1 MSEINNTE
9 KNNADNNPKDKS
21 YWATV
26 KKYWYLVTFV
36 APAALLVTALLA
48 AITGQ
53 GAWLWGFT
61 AIFFVIIPIV
71 DTIVGEDPYNPSK
84 EEETELS
91 TNDNYYKNILY
102 LATAAQWAGLI
113 TMTYVV
119 TQYSWA
125 WYDILG
131 AVLSVGALHAVGL
144 TISHELGHKVRDKHQ
159 TLAAKICSACSG
171 YAHFNIEHN
180 KGHHKHV
187 ATPEDPASSRM
198 GESLY
203 KFALREIPGA
213 AQRGWKLEA
222 DRLKRLNKSFFS
234 KDNELLQTLA
244 ITFVAYGL
252 MTAAFGWMALP
263 FLLLTA
269 AYGWFQLTM
278 ANYIEHYGLLRQK
291 NEDGRYERCQ
301 PKHSWNNNFKAT
313 NLITLHLQRHSDHHA
328 HPTRAYQI
336 LRDYPE
342 APQLPHGYPAMMA
355 LSMVPPLW
363 KMVMDPRVVEWAK
376 GDMSLVNMDSASKSR
391 MFQKYHKPQH
401 AIAS

>member
-1 MSEINNTE
+1 MSELLNEARSEEMN
-9 KNNADNNPKDKS
+9 KPS
-21 YWATV
+21 YWARA
-26 KKYWYLVTFV
+26 KKYWYLITFI
-36 APAALLVTALLA
+36 APAALLITALLA
-48 AITGQ
+48 AFTGN
-53 GAWLWGFT
+53 GSWLWGFT
-61 AIFFVIIPIV
+61 AIFFVVIPLV
-71 DTIVGEDPYNPSK
+71 DTIVGEDPYNPSQ
-84 EEETELS
+84 EEEEELAK
-91 TNDNYYKNILY
+91 NDSYYKNVLY
-102 LATAAQWAGLI
+102 MATAGQWAGLI
-113 TMTYVV
+113 TMTFVV
-119 TQYSWA
+119 TQYNWA

-131 AVLSVGALHAVGL
+131 AIISVGALHAVGL

-159 TLAAKICSACSG
+159 VLAAKICSACCG

-203 KFALREIPGA
+203 KFAIRELSGA
-213 AQRGWKLEA
+213 AKRGWALEA

-234 KDNELLQTLA
+234 LDNELLHSLA
-244 ITFVAYGL
+244 ITILAYAAL
-252 MTAAFGWMALP
+252 TAAFGWMTLP
-263 FLLLTA
+263 FLIITA

-291 NEDGRYERCQ
+291 KDDGRYERCQ

-355 LSMVPPLW
+355 LAMVPPLW
-363 KMVMDPRVVEWAK
+363 KMVMDKRVVEWAN
-376 GDMSLVNMDSASKSR
+376 GDMNLVNMDPASKDK
-391 MFQKYHKPQH
+391 MFRKYHNPQL
-401 AIAS
+401 AAA

>member
-1 MSEINNTE
+1 MSELLNEARSEEMN
-9 KNNADNNPKDKS
+9 KPS
-21 YWATV
+21 YWARA
-26 KKYWYLVTFV
+26 KKYWYLITFI
-36 APAALLVTALLA
+36 APAALLITALLA
-48 AITGQ
+48 AFTGN
-53 GAWLWGFT
+53 GSWLWGFT
-61 AIFFVIIPIV
+61 AIFFVVIPLV
-71 DTIVGEDPYNPSK
+71 DTIVGEDPYNPSQ
-84 EEETELS
+84 EEEEELAK
-91 TNDNYYKNILY
+91 NDSYYKNVLY
-102 LATAAQWAGLI
+102 MATAGQWAGLI
-113 TMTYVV
+113 TMTFVV
-119 TQYSWA
+119 TQYNWA
-125 WYDILG
+125 WHDILG
-131 AVLSVGALHAVGL
+131 AIISVGALHAVGL

-159 TLAAKICSACSG
+159 VLAAKICSACCG

-203 KFALREIPGA
+203 KFAIRELSGA
-213 AQRGWKLEA
+213 AKRGWALEA

-234 KDNELLQTLA
+234 LDNELLHSLA
-244 ITFVAYGL
+244 ITILAYSAL
-252 MTAAFGWMALP
+252 TAAFGWMTLP
-263 FLLLTA
+263 FLIITA

-291 NEDGRYERCQ
+291 KDDGRYERCQ

-355 LSMVPPLW
+355 LAMVPPLW
-363 KMVMDPRVVEWAK
+363 RMVMDKRVVEWAN
-376 GDMSLVNMDSASKSR
+376 GDMNLVNMDPASKDK
-391 MFQKYHKPQH
+391 MFRKYHNPQL
-401 AIAS
+401 AAA

>member
-1 MSEINNTE
+1 MSELLTE
-9 KNNADNNPKDKS
+9 ARNEEAIKPS
-21 YWATV
+21 YWARA
-26 KKYWYLVTFV
+26 KKYWYLITFI
-36 APAALLVTALLA
+36 APAALLITALLA
-48 AITGQ
+48 AVTGN
-53 GAWLWGFT
+53 GSWLWGFT
-61 AIFFVIIPIV
+61 AIFFVVIPLV

-84 EEETELS
+84 EEEKDLAK
-91 TNDNYYKNILY
+91 NDSYYKNVLY

-125 WYDILG
+125 WYDIIG
-131 AVLSVGALHAVGL
+131 AVISVGALHAVGI

-159 TLAAKICSACSG
+159 VIAAKICSACSG

-203 KFALREIPGA
+203 KFAIRELSGTA
-213 AQRGWKLEA
+213 KRGWSLEA
-222 DRLKRLNKSFFS
+222 ERLKRLNKPFFS
-234 KDNELLQTLA
+234 VENELLHTLS
-244 ITFVAYGL
+244 ITVVAYSAL
-252 MTAAFGWMALP
+252 TLAFGWITLP
-263 FLLLTA
+263 FLIVTA

-291 NEDGRYERCQ
+291 KDDGRYERCQ

-355 LSMVPPLW
+355 LAMVPPLW
-363 KMVMDPRVVEWAK
+363 KMVMDKRVVEWAD
-376 GDMSLVNMDSASKSR
+376 GDMNLVNMDPASKEK
-391 MFQKYHKPQH
+391 MFKKYHNPQL
-401 AIAS
+401 AAA

>member
-1 MSEINNTE
+1 MSELLNEARSEEMN
-9 KNNADNNPKDKS
+9 KPS
-21 YWATV
+21 YWARA
-26 KKYWYLVTFV
+26 KKYWYLITFI
-36 APAALLVTALLA
+36 APAALLITALLA
-48 AITGQ
+48 AFTGN
-53 GAWLWGFT
+53 GSWLWGFT
-61 AIFFVIIPIV
+61 AIFFVVIPLV
-71 DTIVGEDPYNPSK
+71 DTIVGEDPYNPSQ
-84 EEETELS
+84 EEEEELAK
-91 TNDNYYKNILY
+91 NDSYYKNVLY
-102 LATAAQWAGLI
+102 MATAGQWAGLI
-113 TMTYVV
+113 TMTFVV
-119 TQYSWA
+119 TQYNWA
-125 WYDILG
+125 WHDILG
-131 AVLSVGALHAVGL
+131 AIISVGALHAVGL

-159 TLAAKICSACSG
+159 VLAAKICSACCG

-203 KFALREIPGA
+203 KFAIRELSGA
-213 AQRGWKLEA
+213 AKRGWALEA

-234 KDNELLQTLA
+234 LDNELLHSLA
-244 ITFVAYGL
+244 ITILAYSAL
-252 MTAAFGWMALP
+252 TAAFGWMTLP
-263 FLLLTA
+263 FLIITA

-291 NEDGRYERCQ
+291 KDDGRYERCQ

-355 LSMVPPLW
+355 LAMVPPLW
-363 KMVMDPRVVEWAK
+363 KMVMDKRVVEWAN
-376 GDMSLVNMDSASKSR
+376 GDMNLVNMDPASKDK
-391 MFQKYHKPQH
+391 MFRKYHNPQL
-401 AIAS
+401 AAA

>member
-1 MSEINNTE
+1 MSELLNEARSEEMN
-9 KNNADNNPKDKS
+9 KPS
-21 YWATV
+21 YWARA
-26 KKYWYLVTFV
+26 KKYWYLITFI
-36 APAALLVTALLA
+36 APAALLITALLA
-48 AITGQ
+48 AFTGN
-53 GAWLWGFT
+53 GSWLWGFT
-61 AIFFVIIPIV
+61 AIFFVVIPLV
-71 DTIVGEDPYNPSK
+71 DTIVGEDPYNPSQ
-84 EEETELS
+84 EEEEELAK
-91 TNDNYYKNILY
+91 NDSYYKNVLY
-102 LATAAQWAGLI
+102 MATAGQWAGLI
-113 TMTYVV
+113 TMTFVV
-119 TQYSWA
+119 TQYNWA
-125 WYDILG
+125 WHDILG
-131 AVLSVGALHAVGL
+131 AIISVGALHAVGL

-159 TLAAKICSACSG
+159 VLAAKICSACCG

-203 KFALREIPGA
+203 KFAIRELSGA
-213 AQRGWKLEA
+213 AKRGWALEA

-234 KDNELLQTLA
+234 LDNELLHSLA
-244 ITFVAYGL
+244 ITILAYAAL
-252 MTAAFGWMALP
+252 TAAFGWMTLP
-263 FLLLTA
+263 FLIITA

-291 NEDGRYERCQ
+291 KDDGRYERCQ

-355 LSMVPPLW
+355 LAMVPPLW
-363 KMVMDPRVVEWAK
+363 KMVMDKRVVEWAN
-376 GDMSLVNMDSASKSR
+376 GDMNLVNMDPASKDK
-391 MFQKYHKPQH
+391 MFRKYHNPQL
-401 AIAS
+401 AAA

>member
-1 MSEINNTE
+1 MSETNTYTSENPSNE
-9 KNNADNNPKDKS
+9 KTS
-21 YWATV
+21 YWARA
-26 KKYWYLVTFV
+26 KKYWYLVTFI
-36 APAALLVTALLA
+36 APAALLATAILA
-48 AITGQ
+48 AFTGQ
-53 GAWLWGFT
+53 GLWLWGFT
-61 AIFFVIIPIV
+61 IVFFVVIPLI
-71 DTIVGEDPYNPSK
+71 DTLVGQDPYNPTK
-84 EEETELS
+84 EEEQQLS
-91 TNDNYYKNILY
+91 ENDGYYKNVLY

-159 TLAAKICSACSG
+159 VLAAKICSACSG

-203 KFALREIPGA
+203 KFAVRELSGA
-213 AQRGWKLEA
+213 AKRGWQLEA
-222 DRLKRLNKSFFS
+222 DRLKRLNKPFLS
-234 KDNELLQTLA
+234 KDNELLQ
-244 ITFVAYGL
+244 VVL
-252 MTAAFGWMALP
+252 MTVAAYAAMTALFGWMALP
-263 FLLLTA
+263 FLILTA

-291 NEDGRYERCQ
+291 NADGRYERCQ

-355 LSMVPPLW
+355 LAMLPPLW
-363 KMVMDPRVVEWAK
+363 RMVMDKRVVEWAN
-376 GDMSLVNMDSASKSR
+376 GDMTLVNMDPASKHK
-391 MFQKYHKPQH
+391 MFLKYHQPV
-401 AIAS
+401 ASAA

>member
-1 MSEINNTE
+1 MSELLNEARSEETN
-9 KNNADNNPKDKS
+9 KPS
-21 YWATV
+21 YWARA
-26 KKYWYLVTFV
+26 KKYWYLITFI
-36 APAALLVTALLA
+36 APAALLITALLA
-48 AITGQ
+48 AFTGN
-53 GAWLWGFT
+53 GSWLWGFT
-61 AIFFVIIPIV
+61 AIFFVVIPLV
-71 DTIVGEDPYNPSK
+71 DTVVGEDPYNPSK
-84 EEETELS
+84 EEEEALAK
-91 TNDNYYKNILY
+91 NDSYYKNVLY
-102 LATAAQWAGLI
+102 MATAGQWAGLI
-113 TMTYVV
+113 TMTFVV
-119 TQYSWA
+119 TQYNWA

-131 AVLSVGALHAVGL
+131 AIISVGALHAVGL

-159 TLAAKICSACSG
+159 VLAAKICSACCG

-203 KFALREIPGA
+203 KFAIRELSGA
-213 AQRGWKLEA
+213 AKRGWALEA

-234 KDNELLQTLA
+234 LDNELLHSLA
-244 ITFVAYGL
+244 ITILAYAAL
-252 MTAAFGWMALP
+252 TAAFGWMTLP
-263 FLLLTA
+263 FLIITA

-291 NEDGRYERCQ
+291 KDDGRYERCQ

-355 LSMVPPLW
+355 LAMVPPLW
-363 KMVMDPRVVEWAK
+363 RMVMDKRVVEWAN
-376 GDMSLVNMDSASKSR
+376 GDMNLVNMDPASKDK
-391 MFQKYHKPQH
+391 MFRKYHNPQL
-401 AIAS
+401 AAA

>member
-1 MSEINNTE
+1 MSELLTE
-9 KNNADNNPKDKS
+9 ARNEEAIKPS
-21 YWATV
+21 YWARA
-26 KKYWYLVTFV
+26 KKYWYLITFI
-36 APAALLVTALLA
+36 APAALLITALLA
-48 AITGQ
+48 AFTGN
-53 GAWLWGFT
+53 GSWLWGFT
-61 AIFFVIIPIV
+61 AIFFVVIPLV

-84 EEETELS
+84 EEEEALAQ
-91 TNDNYYKNILY
+91 NDSYYKNVLY
-102 LATAAQWAGLI
+102 MATAGQWAGLI
-113 TMTYVV
+113 TMTFVV
-119 TQYSWA
+119 TQYNWA
-125 WYDILG
+125 WHDILG
-131 AVLSVGALHAVGL
+131 AIISVGALHAVGL

-159 TLAAKICSACSG
+159 VLAAKICSACCG

-203 KFALREIPGA
+203 KFAIRELSGA
-213 AQRGWKLEA
+213 AKRGWALEA

-234 KDNELLQTLA
+234 LDNELLHSLA
-244 ITFVAYGL
+244 ITILAYAAL
-252 MTAAFGWMALP
+252 TAAFGWMTLP
-263 FLLLTA
+263 FLIITA

-291 NEDGRYERCQ
+291 KDDGRYERCQ

-355 LSMVPPLW
+355 LAMVPPLW
-363 KMVMDPRVVEWAK
+363 KMVMDKRVVEWAN
-376 GDMSLVNMDSASKSR
+376 GDMNLVNMDPASKDK
-391 MFQKYHKPQH
+391 MFRKYHNPQL
-401 AIAS
+401 AAA